1 MNTITY
7 FKERFE
13 QLQADSVDTHIKAM
27 RDEAF
32 NEFSQKGIPT
42 VKHEEWKYTR
52 INDFFIKDY
61 QFSTDLKEQHFTK
74 KTCSI

>member
-42 VKHEEWKYTR
+42 VKHE
-52 INDFFIKDY
+52 IY
-61 QFSTDLKEQHFTK
+61 QNQ
-74 KTCSI
+74 